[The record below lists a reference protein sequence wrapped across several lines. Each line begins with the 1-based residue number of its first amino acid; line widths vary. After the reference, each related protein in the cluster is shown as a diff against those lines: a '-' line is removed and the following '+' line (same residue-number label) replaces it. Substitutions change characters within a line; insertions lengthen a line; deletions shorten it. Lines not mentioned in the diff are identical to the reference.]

1 MSLVIGSLAVPSH
14 ASAATSSGLWIPRAT
29 MPAGHAFGTATLLPD
44 TKILIAGGDDHVNLQ
59 PTGPAPSGA
68 GAVSR
73 PVFDDWL
80 GLPMATG
87 RVFHGATS
95 IAGGTK
101 ALVAGGVTVGTGI
114 FFNLDCG
121 VSSGFIASTS
131 VEIFDLATL
140 TWAPAASMSNG
151 RADFSVVRLFDG
163 RVLAGGGRTDTAA
176 EVYNPASNT
185 WSSAGDIPARR
196 DGFTATLLPTRP
208 VLYAG
213 GNFGSTTTPAPPS
226 R

>member
-29 MPAGHAFGTATLLPD
+29 MPAGHAFGTATLLRD
-44 TKILIAGGDDHVNLQ
+44 NRILIAGGADHVTLQ
-59 PTGPAPSGA
+59 PTGLDPPAA
-68 GAVSR
+68 AALSR

-80 GLPMATG
+80 SLPMATG

-121 VSSGFIASTS
+121 VPSGFIASTS

-140 TWAPAASMSNG
+140 GWSAAASMSKG
-151 RADFSVVRLFDG
+151 RAEFNVVRLLDG
-163 RVLAGGGRTDTAA
+163 RVLAAGGTSEAAA
-176 EVYNPASNT
+176 EIHNPASNT
-185 WSSAGDIPARR
+185 GASAG
-196 DGFTATLLPTRP
+196 
-208 VLYAG
+208 
-213 GNFGSTTTPAPPS
+213 N
-226 R
+226 